1 LNWLWRELQVVFQQI
16 SSIGYGFRDKTWCS
30 KTDAE
35 RSPYRIAAVVSVPD
49 VALYYITIYML
60 SYHFFLFDSDC
71 VVIVALIIVYV
82 ALTAYLKA
90 KYINWMLRIIYCRNR
105 NINLSTT
112 KVYFLFSEF
121 IQHMYI
127 SKLFNCQHG
136 LKLKP
141 KQTCLM
147 CGPKKTVIGFFIKYA
162 VLHLKINLLPI
173 GIPIYIYL
181 HLYI

>member
-1 LNWLWRELQVVFQQI
+1 MCCN
-16 SSIGYGFRDKTWCS
+16 CS
-30 KTDAE
+30 TDHCLCCTH
-35 RSPYRIAAVVSVPD
+35 Y
-49 VALYYITIYML
+49 
-60 SYHFFLFDSDC
+60 
-71 VVIVALIIVYV
+71 
-82 ALTAYLKA
+82 AYLKA
-90 KYINWMLRIIYCRNR
+90 KYINWMLRIIYCRSR

-112 KVYFLFSEF
+112 KVYFLFSKF

-162 VLHLKINLLPI
+162 VLYLKINLLPI

-181 HLYI
+181 HLKINVPFLYLPLNWAIILL